1 MAVILE
7 ASYSKKLGLPQ
18 YSSHQYA
25 VTVRL
30 ELADLAQLE
39 KTNAELYAQLQQAV
53 DAQIQHPGDTPD
65 RTLAPGTGSAGP
77 NGSSRDNPPWSCTD
91 RQRELILRIV
101 EEQGLDKQAIES
113 LAQER
118 FGLGVRQLNRLQA
131 SGLIDELLETSNG
144 NGPARAR
151 RRFNPPPRRV
161 RR

>member
-39 KTNAELYAQLQQAV
+39 KTNAELYAQLQNAV
-53 DAQIQHPGDTPD
+53 DTQIQRPGFTPAAA
-65 RTLAPGTGSAGP
+65 TGNGTQGP
-77 NGSSRDNPPWSCTD
+77 NGSQEAEPAWSCTD
-91 RQRELILRIV
+91 RQRELILSLV
-101 EEQGLDKQAIES
+101 DEHGLDKHAIES
-113 LAQER
+113 LAQQR
-118 FGLGVRQLNRLQA
+118 FGVGVRQLNRLQA
-131 SGLIDELLETSNG
+131 SGLIDELLETHGG
-144 NGPARAR
+144 NGHARQP
-151 RRFNPPPRRV
+151 RRFNPPPRRA